1 MKEIVETH
9 KNILISYQN
18 IVLDALSNNDLNLF
32 KRTNLA
38 LKYLSFII
46 EKGVIAK
53 KSENKISKYSK
64 LDNFRIR
71 NLINIK

>member
-46 EKGVIAK
+46 EKDVIAK
-53 KSENKISKYSK
+53 KLENKISKYSK

>member
-38 LKYLSFII
+38 LKYLSFIV
-46 EKGVIAK
+46 EKDVIAK

>member
-46 EKGVIAK
+46 EKDVIAK
-53 KSENKISKYSK
+53 KSENKLFKYSK

>member
-9 KNILISYQN
+9 KNILILYQN
-18 IVLDALSNNDLNLF
+18 IVLDAWSNNDLNLF

-38 LKYLSFII
+38 LRYLSFII
-46 EKGVIAK
+46 GKDVIAK
-53 KSENKISKYSK
+53 KSENKILKYSK
-64 LDNFRIR
+64 LGNFGIG

>member
-38 LKYLSFII
+38 LKYLSFIV
-46 EKGVIAK
+46 EKDVIAK
-53 KSENKISKYSK
+53 KWENKISKYSK

>member
-9 KNILISYQN
+9 KNIFISYQN

-46 EKGVIAK
+46 EKDVIAK

>member
-46 EKGVIAK
+46 EKDVIAK

-64 LDNFRIR
+64 LDNLELEI
-71 NLINIK
+71 

>member
-38 LKYLSFII
+38 LKYLSFIV
-46 EKGVIAK
+46 EKDVIAK
-53 KSENKISKYSK
+53 KVREQ
-64 LDNFRIR
+64 NF
-71 NLINIK
+71 

>member
-32 KRTNLA
+32 KRINLA
-38 LKYLSFII
+38 LSYLSLII
-46 EKGVIAK
+46 GKEVIAK
-53 KSENKISKYSK
+53 KSENKLFKYSK
-64 LDNFRIR
+64 LGNFRIR

>member
-18 IVLDALSNNDLNLF
+18 IVLDAFSNNDLNLF

-38 LKYLSFII
+38 LKYLSFIV
-46 EKGVIAK
+46 EKDVIAK
-53 KSENKISKYSK
+53 KVREQ
-64 LDNFRIR
+64 NF
-71 NLINIK
+71 

>member
-18 IVLDALSNNDLNLF
+18 IVLDAFSNNDLNLF

-46 EKGVIAK
+46 EKDVIAK
-53 KSENKISKYSK
+53 KLENKISKYSK

>member
-18 IVLDALSNNDLNLF
+18 IVLDAFSNNDLNLF

>member
-9 KNILISYQN
+9 KNIFISYQN

-46 EKGVIAK
+46 EKDVIAK
-53 KSENKISKYSK
+53 KSENKIFKYSK
-64 LDNFRIR
+64 LGNFGII

>member
-38 LKYLSFII
+38 PKVFKLYNRKD
-46 EKGVIAK
+46 VIAK
-53 KSENKISKYSK
+53 SQRTKISKYSK

>member
-1 MKEIVETH
+1 MKDIVETH

-46 EKGVIAK
+46 EKDVIAK
-53 KSENKISKYSK
+53 KSENKLFKYSK

>member
-1 MKEIVETH
+1 LKEIVETH

-46 EKGVIAK
+46 EKDVIAK

>member
-46 EKGVIAK
+46 EKDVIAK

>member
-18 IVLDALSNNDLNLF
+18 IVLDALGNNDLNLF

-46 EKGVIAK
+46 EKDVIAK
-53 KSENKISKYSK
+53 KSENKLFKYSK